1 MKLRMIIHDWPD
13 VEATTILQNIRK
25 VMGPNSRVFIRESTL
40 VPYCVTTSQCLAL
53 DESVLFHTVQEPGVQ
68 IDGLSIVS
76 L

>member
-13 VEATTILQNIRK
+13 AEATTILRNIRK
-25 VMGPNSRVFIRESTL
+25 VMGPNSRVLIRESTS
-40 VPYCVTTSQCLAL
+40 VPHCVTTSQCLAL
-53 DESVLFHTVQEPGVQ
+53 DESVLFHTVLEPGVQ